1 MSEENVEIVRRT
13 YDRWGRGDFSNVD
26 DFDPD
31 VEFEMA
37 DWPHQT
43 KVTGIDAMWETWR
56 STLGAFHD
64 FRSTATEFTPY
75 GDNVLVLNRIEA
87 SGKESGADVGADV
100 ASLFTLRNGKITRLA
115 LYWNVESAREAAE
128 ATAER

>member
-1 MSEENVEIVRRT
+1 MSEENVEIVRRV
-13 YDRWGRGDFSNVD
+13 YERWARGDFSRVD

-43 KVTGIDAMWETWR
+43 RVRGIQAMWDTWR
-56 STLGAFHD
+56 STLGAFED
-64 FRSTATEFTPY
+64 FRSVATEFTAY

-87 SGKESGADVGADV
+87 SGKESGAGVGADV
-100 ASLFTLRNGKITRLA
+100 ASLFTLRNGKVIRLA
-115 LYWNVESAREAAE
+115 LYWNVESARQAAQ
-128 ATAER
+128 AQG

>member
-1 MSEENVEIVRRT
+1 MSDENVEIVRRV
-13 YDRWGRGDFSNVD
+13 YDGWSRGDFSNVD

-43 KVTGIDAMWETWR
+43 KVTGIQAMWDTWR
-56 STLGAFHD
+56 STLGAFED
-64 FRSTATEFTPY
+64 FRSVASELTAY

-87 SGKESGADVGADV
+87 SGKESGAGVEADTATV
-100 ASLFTLRNGKITRLA
+100 WTLRDGKVVRMA
-115 LYWNVESAREAAE
+115 LYWNVEAARREAE
-128 ATAER
+128 GQL

>member
-1 MSEENVEIVRRT
+1 MSDENVEIVRHV
-13 YDRWGRGDFSNVD
+13 YDGWARGDFSNVD

-43 KVTGIDAMWETWR
+43 KVTGIQAMWDTWR
-56 STLGAFHD
+56 STLGAFED
-64 FRSTATEFTPY
+64 FRSVASELTAY

-87 SGKESGADVGADV
+87 SGKESGAGVSAEV
-100 ASLFTLRNGKITRLA
+100 ASLFTVRDGKITRLV
-115 LYWNVESAREAAE
+115 LYWDVVSARIAAQ
-128 ATAER
+128 T